1 MVTLVGTQE
10 NFTDALKEL
19 IELEYAETDAYE
31 EAVERLEA
39 PTYKEKLI
47 EFRADHE
54 RHIKEISALLKKN
67 NHEIP
72 QKGTVGKRLITT
84 GKVILANIVGDNTI
98 LQAIKS
104 NETDA
109 NMAYE
114 RINNHKGKWPE
125 ARELIK
131 RGLQDGRRHRAWL
144 ETTLS

>member
-19 IELEYAETDAYE
+19 IELEYAATDAYE
-31 EAVERLEA
+31 AAVERLEN
-39 PTYKEKLI
+39 PTYKEKLN

-67 NHEIP
+67 NHEVP
-72 QKGTVGKRLITT
+72 QKGTVGKRLITI
-84 GKVILANIVGDNTI
+84 GKVILANMVGDNTI
-98 LQAIKS
+98 LEAMKS
-104 NETDA
+104 NETDT

-114 RINNHKGKWPE
+114 RLNGHQDKWPE
-125 ARELIK
+125 AKEFIK
-131 RGLQDGRRHRAWL
+131 NGLQDERRHKAWL